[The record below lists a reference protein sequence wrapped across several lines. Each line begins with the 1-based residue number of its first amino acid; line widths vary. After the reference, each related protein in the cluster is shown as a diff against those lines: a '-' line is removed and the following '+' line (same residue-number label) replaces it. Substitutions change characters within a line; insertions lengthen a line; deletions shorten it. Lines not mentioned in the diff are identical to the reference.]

1 MLKRIESVVV
11 SFHISDNPDEEL
23 LIVGRKLEDI
33 YNNLNVFNTMQGPN
47 ARALWELLTK
57 QKEAEDA

>member
-11 SFHISDNPDEEL
+11 SFNISDDPDEEL
-23 LIVGRKLEDI
+23 LIVGRTLEGN
-33 YNNLNVFNTMQGPN
+33 YNNLNVFNTMRGPK

-57 QKEAEDA
+57 QKEGEDV

>member
-23 LIVGRKLEDI
+23 LIVERKLEGN
-33 YNNLNVFNTMQGPN
+33 YNLNIFNTMQGPN

-57 QKEAEDA
+57 QKEVEDA

>member
-1 MLKRIESVVV
+1 MLKRTESVIV
-11 SFHISDNPDEEL
+11 SFNVSDDPDEEL
-23 LIVGRKLEDI
+23 LIVGRKLGGNYNIDI
-33 YNNLNVFNTMQGPN
+33 LNAIQGPN